1 MGRSRKTA
9 RQAIHGLGGVGK
21 TRLAVEYAWR
31 YQADY
36 TALLFV
42 FADTAAN
49 LRRNLAALTEPLRLP
64 QQEAQ
69 EEEVRVAA
77 VLRWLEDKNGWLFF
91 RRTVSI
97 LKHFN
102 DSTSHEHPHWRAALA
117 NYSGLLQ
124 AMGLS
129 QEEIARRLHDVAE
142 HPASRSA
149 PSHASKG
156 F

>member
-1 MGRSRKTA
+1 MATPGAAAAIVA

-42 FADTAAN
+42 FADMPAN

-69 EEEVRVAA
+69 EEDVRVAA
-77 VLRWLEDKNGWLFF
+77 VLRRLGDKNGWLL
-91 RRTVSI
+91 I
-97 LKHFN
+97 LDN
-102 DSTSHEHPHWRAALA
+102 VDTDAVAQAVEPLLPR
-117 NYSGLLQ
+117 LQ
-124 AMGLS
+124 AAMC
-129 QEEIARRLHDVAE
+129 
-142 HPASRSA
+142 
-149 PSHASKG
+149 
-156 F
+156 